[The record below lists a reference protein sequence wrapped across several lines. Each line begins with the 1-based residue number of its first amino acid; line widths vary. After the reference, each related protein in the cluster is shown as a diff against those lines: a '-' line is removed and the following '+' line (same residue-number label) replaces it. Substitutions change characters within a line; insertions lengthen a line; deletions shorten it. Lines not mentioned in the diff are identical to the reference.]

1 MKYKEIETFFFSN
14 NRKKLVNC
22 LDENALVLITSNDE
36 MPETGDQCFPFRQH
50 ADFFYLTGIDQEKS
64 ILALCPQHP
73 NPEYREVLFL
83 LQTNEMIAVWNGY
96 KYTMEHA
103 QRVSGIQNIQWL
115 SSFDSML
122 KEMAYS
128 SEHIYLNLQENY
140 RFDTKVE
147 RQELRFCK
155 EIQQLFPLHTYKR
168 LAPIINSLRLHKEV
182 VEIELIQKAC
192 DIAGKAFKRILDFVK
207 PGVMEY
213 EIEAEMIHEF
223 IRNAA
228 TGHAF
233 APIIASGKDTCVL
246 HYIKNNKKCKD
257 GDLLLLDFG
266 CSYANYASDLS
277 RTIPVNGTFSPRQ
290 KEVYD
295 ACWRV
300 YEYAKSL
307 YVPGMTI
314 NKINKRVF
322 PMMEEEFVKLGLFTQ
337 EEADQQDKTTF
348 PLVRKYFMH
357 NIGHFM
363 GIDTHDVGDRD
374 VVFEEGMIA
383 SCEPGIYIPKE
394 NIGIRIETD
403 MLIAYKS
410 IDLMSN
416 VPSSSSEIEKIMK
429 KNTPE

>member
-1 MKYKEIETFFFSN
+1 MKYQEIESSFFVN
-14 NRKKLVNC
+14 NRKKLVSC

-73 NPEYREVLFL
+73 NPQYREVLFL
-83 LQTNEMIAVWNGY
+83 LQTNETIAVWNGY
-96 KYTMEHA
+96 KYTVEHA

-122 KEMAYS
+122 KEMAFA
-128 SEHIYLNLQENY
+128 SEKIYLNLQENY
-140 RFDTKVE
+140 RFDTEVE

-155 EIQQLFPLHTYKR
+155 KIQQLFPLHVYRR
-168 LAPIINSLRLHKEV
+168 LAPILTSLRLRKEI

-192 DIAGKAFKRILDFVK
+192 DITAKALTRLLHFVK
-207 PGVMEY
+207 PDVMEY

-223 IRNAA
+223 IRHAA
-228 TGHAF
+228 KGHAF
-233 APIIASGKDTCVL
+233 APIVASGKDTCVL
-246 HYIKNNKKCKD
+246 HYIKNDKQCKD
-257 GDLLLLDFG
+257 GDLVLLDFG
-266 CSYANYASDLS
+266 CTYANYASDLS
-277 RTIPVNGTFSPRQ
+277 RTIPVNGKFSPRQ
-290 KEVYD
+290 KQVYD

-300 YEYAKSL
+300 YEFAKTL

-314 NKINKRVF
+314 NKINKQVF
-322 PMMEEEFVKLGLFTQ
+322 IMMEKEFVNLGLFTQ
-337 EEADQQDKTTF
+337 EEADKEDKTTF

-363 GIDTHDVGDRD
+363 GIDTHDVGDRE
-374 VVFEEGMIA
+374 VIFEEGMIA
-383 SCEPGIYIPKE
+383 TCEPGIYIPEE

-403 MLIAYKS
+403 MLIAENP
-410 IDLMSN
+410 IDLMAKIPSN
-416 VPSSSSEIEKIMK
+416 SNEIEKIMAQ
-429 KNTPE
+429 